1 MKILLREIREKRKLT
16 LRQMEIITGVSKS
29 ALSRI
34 EKGEVSMTFH
44 EAELIAEGLHIGIVD
59 LFESAVKFKKCPD
72 IGTKQGNN
80 KRGPLSRYK
89 EGTGHG

>member
-1 MKILLREIREKRKLT
+1 MKILLREIREERKLS
-16 LRQMEIITGVSKS
+16 LRQMEILTGLSKS

-59 LFESAVKFKKCPD
+59 LFESAVKYKKCPD
-72 IGTKQGNN
+72 IGTEQRKKGS
-80 KRGPLSRYK
+80 GPFN
-89 EGTGHG
+89 H

>member
-1 MKILLREIREKRKLT
+1 MKILLREIREERKLS
-16 LRQMEIITGVSKS
+16 LRQMEILTGLSKS

-59 LFESAVKFKKCPD
+59 LFESAVKYKKSPH
-72 IGTKQGNN
+72 IGTRQGK
-80 KRGPLSRYK
+80 KRSGPFN
-89 EGTGHG
+89 H

>member
-1 MKILLREIREKRKLT
+1 MKILLREIRKERNLS
-16 LRQMEIITGVSKS
+16 LRQMEIITGLSKS

-44 EAELIAEGLHIGIVD
+44 EAELIAKGLHIGIVD

-72 IGTKQGNN
+72 IGTEQGN
-80 KRGPLSRYK
+80 KSAGPFN
-89 EGTGHG
+89 H

>member
-1 MKILLREIREKRKLT
+1 MKILLREIREERKLS
-16 LRQMEIITGVSKS
+16 LRQMEILTGLSKS

-59 LFESAVKFKKCPD
+59 LFESAVKYKMCPD
-72 IGTKQGNN
+72 IGTEQRK
-80 KRGPLSRYK
+80 KRSGPFN
-89 EGTGHG
+89 H

>member
-1 MKILLREIREKRKLT
+1 MNILLREIREERKLS
-16 LRQMEIITGVSKS
+16 LRQMEILTGLSKS

-59 LFESAVKFKKCPD
+59 LFESAVKYKKCPD
-72 IGTKQGNN
+72 IGTEQRK
-80 KRGPLSRYK
+80 KRSGPFN
-89 EGTGHG
+89 H

>member
-1 MKILLREIREKRKLT
+1 MKILLREIREERKLS
-16 LRQMEIITGVSKS
+16 LRQMEILAGLSKS

-59 LFESAVKFKKCPD
+59 LFESAVKYKKCPD
-72 IGTKQGNN
+72 IGTEQRK
-80 KRGPLSRYK
+80 KRSGPFN
-89 EGTGHG
+89 H

>member
-1 MKILLREIREKRKLT
+1 MKILLREIRKERKLS
-16 LRQMEIITGVSKS
+16 LRQMEILTGLSKS

-59 LFESAVKFKKCPD
+59 LFDSAVKYKKCPD
-72 IGTKQGNN
+72 IGTEQRK
-80 KRGPLSRYK
+80 KRSDPFN
-89 EGTGHG
+89 H

>member
-1 MKILLREIREKRKLT
+1 MKILLREIREERKLS
-16 LRQMEIITGVSKS
+16 LRQMEILTGLSKS

-59 LFESAVKFKKCPD
+59 LFESAVKYKKCPD
-72 IGTKQGNN
+72 IGTEQRKT
-80 KRGPLSRYK
+80 RSGPFN
-89 EGTGHG
+89 H